1 MSIESVAGLGI
12 FLLAS
17 FVLLARFMHRARQRR
32 QIKERLSIWK
42 EPALLPRHVP
52 NLLRETGYFPFI
64 GTAFAFTAKKI
75 DLLLSQAGY
84 NGALKSFLL
93 VSASLLVV
101 PPVAAHLLDFEL
113 ALGLV
118 TGVVLAAVPLIVVL
132 VRKAQL
138 RRKFTEQLPNAIDL
152 MVSVLRSGHSV
163 PMAIKAV
170 GTELPAPCG
179 SEFREILTRM
189 NLGQPLA
196 EAMQY
201 STLKFQSYEL
211 DLIRRAIAIQS
222 EVGGSLAELLEKT
235 NQTLRGRLKLVRQVK
250 VLTAQSRLTAIVVG
264 LMPFAVAGGL
274 QLINPGYLNPLVNS
288 NMGQILLM
296 VAAFLQ
302 VTGIVIMKKMS
313 TIKV

>member
-1 MSIESVAGLGI
+1 MNIETVAALAVFSLG
-12 FLLAS
+12 S
-17 FVLLARFMHRARQRR
+17 FVILSRFMHRVRQRLKV
-32 QIKERLSIWK
+32 KERLSGWK
-42 EPALLPRHVP
+42 EPAALPRHVP

-84 NGALKSFLL
+84 NGALKPFIVVTAALTI
-93 VSASLLVV
+93 V
-101 PPVAAHLLDFEL
+101 PPVAAHLLDLEL
-113 ALGLV
+113 SIGILAGLLLGS
-118 TGVVLAAVPLIVVL
+118 VPPIVVL
-132 VRKAQL
+132 VRKSQL
-138 RRKFTEQLPNAIDL
+138 RRKFTDQLPNAIDL
-152 MVSVLRSGHSV
+152 MVSVLRSGHSI
-163 PMAIKAV
+163 PMAIKSV
-170 GTELPAPCG
+170 GSEIPSPCGTE
-179 SEFREILTRM
+179 FKEILTRM

-235 NQTLRGRLKLVRQVK
+235 NQTLRGRLKLMRQVK

-274 QLINPGYLNPLVNS
+274 QFINPGYLNPLLNS

-302 VTGIVIMKKMS
+302 VTGIVIMKRMS